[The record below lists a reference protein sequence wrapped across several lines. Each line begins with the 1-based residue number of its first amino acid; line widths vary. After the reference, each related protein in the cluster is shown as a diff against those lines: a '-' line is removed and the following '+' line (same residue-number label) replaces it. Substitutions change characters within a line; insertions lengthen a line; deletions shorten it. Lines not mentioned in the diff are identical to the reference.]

1 MTAALDQYLHRSS
14 ALAVRPT
21 PHAMSPQAMRKP
33 SLSPREV
40 EVLLRWLRCDSKN
53 TVAADLFL
61 SIGTVNT
68 HLARIRAKYSQV
80 GRSAPTKAALVA
92 RAVQDG
98 LISLDEL

>member
-1 MTAALDQYLHRSS
+1 MTIALDPHHRRPHIPAVVHS
-14 ALAVRPT
+14 APRPLRR
-21 PHAMSPQAMRKP
+21 PQ
-33 SLSPREV
+33 LSPREI
-40 EVLLRWLRCDSKN
+40 EVLLSWLRCDSKN
-53 TVAADLFL
+53 TVAAELYL

-80 GRSAPTKAALVA
+80 GRSAPTKASLVA

>member
-1 MTAALDQYLHRSS
+1 MTAAVHNRRPAAIAPSGVGP
-14 ALAVRPT
+14 AHLAPVGRRP
-21 PHAMSPQAMRKP
+21 R
-33 SLSPREV
+33 LSPREV

-53 TVAADLFL
+53 TVAADLYL

-68 HLARIRAKYSQV
+68 HLARIRAKYRAV

>member
-1 MTAALDQYLHRSS
+1 MTIALDPHHRRTHPPTN
-14 ALAVRPT
+14 LAAPRPLRR
-21 PHAMSPQAMRKP
+21 PQ
-33 SLSPREV
+33 LSPREI
-40 EVLLRWLRCDSKN
+40 EVLLSWLRCDSKN
-53 TVAADLFL
+53 TVAADLYL

>member
-1 MTAALDQYLHRSS
+1 MTAALDQYRHRSV
-14 ALAVRPT
+14 APAIRQAAHAAT
-21 PHAMSPQAMRKP
+21 PNTLRKP

-68 HLARIRAKYSQV
+68 HLSRIRAKYSQV

>member
-1 MTAALDQYLHRSS
+1 MTAALDQYRHRSV
-14 ALAVRPT
+14 APAVRPT
-21 PHAMSPQAMRKP
+21 AHVARPNPLRKP
-33 SLSPREV
+33 SLSPREI

-68 HLARIRAKYSQV
+68 HLSRIRAKYSQV